1 MNLWLSDSELKG
13 VDLEN
18 LPYAKH
24 FVAKLSDGRSYTL
37 LSASEKADIDSSAF
51 IPYALI
57 DQGMDNAMVMVDG
70 LGEVLI
76 YQNEY
81 IQCLDLLKA
90 HNIPVEQ
97 LVEVERVLLTQ
108 EQLAGLIGEQPTT
121 EKLVSSKN
129 RFSPAATMAIL
140 AGVVGSAIFGMFLVI

>member
-1 MNLWLSDSELKG
+1 MNLWLSDGELKG
-13 VDLEN
+13 IDLEK

-24 FVAKLSDGRSYTL
+24 FVVKLSDGRSYTL
-37 LSASEKADIDSSAF
+37 LSALEKADIDNSAF

-70 LGEVLI
+70 VGEVLI

-90 HNIPVEQ
+90 HNIPVEELVTVERNLLTREQ
-97 LVEVERVLLTQ
+97 LVD
-108 EQLAGLIGEQPTT
+108 LIGEQPTT
-121 EKLVSSKN
+121 EKLTSSKS
-129 RFSPAATMAIL
+129 RFSPVATMAIL
-140 AGVVGSAIFGMFLVI
+140 AGIVAPAIFGIFMVI